1 MPTQT
6 KSKLQ
11 LYSWRASKSKCE
23 NKIFPAYYDKE
34 KYLLVFVL
42 SVEAILTNSDIHKL
56 VQ

>member
-42 SVEAILTNSDIHKL
+42 SVEAILTNSDMHKL